1 MFVTFVDWMDPKQE
15 APSESCVVEE
25 VLPPTPEC
33 LPMQSIQQVLA

>member
-25 VLPPTPEC
+25 VLSPTPEC
-33 LPMQSIQQVLA
+33 LPMQTIQQVLA